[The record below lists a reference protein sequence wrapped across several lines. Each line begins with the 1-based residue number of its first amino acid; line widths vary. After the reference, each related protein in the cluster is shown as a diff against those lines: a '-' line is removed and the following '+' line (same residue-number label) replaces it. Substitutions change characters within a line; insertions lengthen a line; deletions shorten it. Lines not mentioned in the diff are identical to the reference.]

1 MKLNQSIYIILL
13 AITTLS
19 CRKERDLT
27 YQGPDVVEFS
37 NPITGVNSKLA
48 GQSIGGTSVVGDN
61 ANIPIRG
68 DRDSIIIQLV
78 GPQRAQAI
86 DIDYTVVP
94 GTAVE
99 GTDYE
104 ILGTR
109 GKVTIP
115 ANASATAIQVRLL
128 NTSTTST
135 NVRTVSF
142 RISNTSVGDVG
153 VSENYRTYA
162 LSIFPMK
169 AYVNKVIS
177 AQSGSQGSYF
187 ASSTGQVYTSTMG
200 AGVAADVAY
209 TVVSRVVSGVTTL
222 VPVFISPE
230 TLSGNVAASATK
242 FSARVFVPAA
252 TVPAYLQSSW
262 ATTQLGTV
270 TAVTVAAI
278 PVTGATAAAAVS
290 NSVDI
295 VENGIYGFVN
305 ESGKKGY
312 IRVKTIT
319 AGISGAVTFD
329 VMAQP

>member
-37 NPITGVNSKLA
+37 NPITGVNTKLT

-115 ANASATAIQVRLL
+115 ANASAAAIRVRLL
-128 NTSTTST
+128 NTST

-142 RISNTSVGDVG
+142 RISNTNVGDVG

-187 ASSTGQVYTSTMG
+187 ASSTGQVYTSTIG
-200 AGVAADVAY
+200 AGVAADIAY

-230 TLSGNVAASATK
+230 TLSGNVATSATK

>member
-1 MKLNQSIYIILL
+1 MKLNHSIYIILV

-37 NPITGVNSKLA
+37 NPLTGVNTKLA
-48 GQSIGGTSVVGDN
+48 GQSIGGISVVGDN

-78 GPQRAQAI
+78 GPQRSQAI

-104 ILGTR
+104 IIGTR

-115 ANASATAIQVRLL
+115 ANSSAAAIRVRLL
-128 NTSTTST
+128 NTSTTPA

-169 AYVNKVIS
+169 AYVNAVLS
-177 AQSGSQGSYF
+177 AQSSYF
-187 ASSTGQVYTSTMG
+187 ASSNGQVYSSTAG
-200 AGVAADVAY
+200 AGAAADIAY
-209 TVVSRVVSGVTTL
+209 TVTTRVVNGVSAL

-230 TLSGNVAASATK
+230 VLSGNAAASATK
-242 FSARVFVPAA
+242 YSARVFVPAA

-262 ATTQLGTV
+262 ATTQLGGV

-278 PVTGATAAAAVS
+278 PVTGATATAAVN

-295 VENGIYGFVN
+295 VENGIYGFVS

-312 IRVKTIT
+312 IRVKSIT